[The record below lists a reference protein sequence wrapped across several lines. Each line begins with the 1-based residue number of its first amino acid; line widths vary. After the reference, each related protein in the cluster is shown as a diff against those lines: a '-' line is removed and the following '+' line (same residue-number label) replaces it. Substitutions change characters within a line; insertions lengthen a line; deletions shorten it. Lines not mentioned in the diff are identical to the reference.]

1 MDINGY
7 IPNNFDED
15 KMNAFKMLYL
25 YRRKQEI
32 FRQLLLEVDLT
43 DPDDFRKKQP
53 IIRSFEYLQQECGMT
68 DEDLSHALGIGLWLD
83 EYDEMINMNDQQRQ
97 KNPLTNLEFFSVDVS
112 IIQKVCH
119 RCFMDYSR

>member
-53 IIRSFEYLQQECGMT
+53 IIR
-68 DEDLSHALGIGLWLD
+68 
-83 EYDEMINMNDQQRQ
+83 
-97 KNPLTNLEFFSVDVS
+97 FFV
-112 IIQKVCH
+112 II
-119 RCFMDYSR
+119 YSWA